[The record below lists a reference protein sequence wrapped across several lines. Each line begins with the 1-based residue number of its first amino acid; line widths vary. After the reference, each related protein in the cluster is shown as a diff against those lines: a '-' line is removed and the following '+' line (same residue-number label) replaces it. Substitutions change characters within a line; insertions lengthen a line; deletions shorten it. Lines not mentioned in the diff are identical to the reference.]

1 MVTKGSVMTGAGAMN
16 ADDLGITLTH
26 EHLVADTS
34 CWRLPPRTE
43 RQRRIAD
50 QPISMEILS
59 DVRRDATIF
68 IDNMILDDAPL
79 VISELS
85 EFTALG
91 GRTVVELT
99 VGGLKPNHRKARE
112 IARAAGVNIV
122 FGCGYYIER
131 SHPANVKHE
140 TVDSLAQGFIDTIQ
154 RGFEGTDIRPGVIG
168 EIGTSQTV
176 AKDEWKV
183 LRAACLAQQQTG
195 LPLFIHVYPAYD
207 GRTAP
212 EVARFVVREGVRPD
226 KVNICHMDSY
236 LDLEYQKEVLGQ
248 GVWVSFDC
256 FGWEVHFDS
265 TNTYRASDSERERV
279 LLELIRQ
286 GYEKQLLISQDVAH
300 KTQMLAYGGY
310 GYAHIL
316 RHIVPTL
323 MRNGVSKDVIDELL
337 VRNPARLLASQAPGS
352 AA

>member
-1 MVTKGSVMTGAGAMN
+1 MLPKGVVMTGAGPMN
-16 ADDLGITLTH
+16 ADELGITLTH

-68 IDNMILDDAPL
+68 IDNMVLDDAPL
-79 VISELS
+79 VISELT
-85 EFTALG
+85 EFADLG

-99 VGGLKPNHRKARE
+99 VGGLQPNQRKARE
-112 IARAAGVNIV
+112 IAKAAGLNIV

-131 SHPANVKHE
+131 SHPQSVKDG
-140 TVDSLAQGFIDTIQ
+140 TVDSLAKGLIDTIEQ
-154 RGFEGTDIRPGVIG
+154 GFEGTDIRPGVIG
-168 EIGTSQTV
+168 EIGTSQPV
-176 AKDEWKV
+176 GQDEWKV

-195 LPLFIHVYPAYD
+195 RALFIHVHPAYD

-212 EVARFVVREGVRPD
+212 EVARFAVQQGVRPD

-236 LDLEYQKEVLGQ
+236 LDLDYQKRVLDQ
-248 GVWVSFDC
+248 GVWASFDC

-265 TNTYRASDSERERV
+265 TNTYRVSDCERERV
-279 LLELIRQ
+279 LLELLRQ

-300 KTQMLAYGGY
+300 KTQMLAFGGY
-310 GYAHIL
+310 GYAHVL

-323 MRNGVSKDVIDELL
+323 MRNGISKDVVDELL
-337 VRNPARLLASQAPGS
+337 VRNPARLLAS
-352 AA
+352 

>member
-1 MVTKGSVMTGAGAMN
+1 MLTKGFVMTGEGPMN

-50 QPISMEILS
+50 QPITVEILG

-68 IDNMILDDAPL
+68 SDNMILDDAPL
-79 VISELS
+79 VTSELT
-85 EFTALG
+85 EFAKLG

-99 VGGLKPNHRKARE
+99 VGGLRPNPRKARE
-112 IARAAGVNIV
+112 IARAAGVNII

-131 SHPANVKHE
+131 SHPKNVRDE
-140 TVDSLAQGFIDTIQ
+140 TVDSLAKGFIDTIEQ
-154 RGFEGTDIRPGVIG
+154 GLEGTDIRPGVIG

-176 AKDEWKV
+176 ARDEWKV

-195 LPLFIHVYPAYD
+195 LALFIHVYPAYD

-212 EVARFVVREGVRPD
+212 DVARFAVHEGVRPD

-236 LDLEYQKEVLGQ
+236 LDLEYQKEVLDQ

-265 TNTYRASDSERERV
+265 TNTYRVSDSERHRV
-279 LLELIRQ
+279 LLELIKQ

-300 KTQMLAYGGY
+300 KTQLLAFGGY

-316 RHIVPTL
+316 RHIVPSL
-323 MRNGVSKDVIDELL
+323 IRNGVSKDVVDELL
-337 VRNPARLLASQAPGS
+337 VHNPARLLAS
-352 AA
+352 